1 MNGNVN
7 KYFVI
12 FINDTG
18 MEDTK
23 IGDSG
28 FTRIRCSIIE
38 FSEAYRIVENAAE
51 NPVETKITSS
61 LIISFIKSQ
70 INCVY
75 R

>member
-1 MNGNVN
+1 MHFLIGSFWNMLKYPFYLLYEVN

-12 FINDTG
+12 FIND
-18 MEDTK
+18 K
-23 IGDSG
+23 
-28 FTRIRCSIIE
+28 
-38 FSEAYRIVENAAE
+38 FSEAYRIVENGAE

-61 LIISFIKSQ
+61 LIISFIKSR